1 MNLPNTIPPLT
12 EQLTIPEPAV
22 SPQEC
27 IDFAQAGG
35 VTKNVLQAA
44 IIAADALV
52 ERVVLQGMGLTLRTA
67 SHKALDQAR
76 VDSQMLVARAW
87 REWDPKH
94 GNRYA
99 FMEAAFPTKRRE

>member
-12 EQLTIPEPAV
+12 EQFTIPEGAV

-27 IDFAQAGG
+27 IKLAQAGE
-35 VTKNVLQAA
+35 VTKDVLQAA
-44 IIAADALV
+44 IFAADDLV
-52 ERVVLQGMGLTLRTA
+52 ERVVLQRMGLTFRTA

-76 VDSQMLVARAW
+76 VDSQMFVARAW

-94 GNRYA
+94 GNGYA